1 MSLID
6 KLLAGTVK
14 SAPPSSD
21 KVLARVLVR
30 VYLDTGGHVTDVT
43 IRKSCGDPERDAHA
57 QREIMAM
64 RFPSKGKG
72 AKTSHNWH
80 DLAYTFH
87 E

>member
-1 MSLID
+1 MSLIN

-14 SAPPSSD
+14 SAPTSTD
-21 KVLARVLVR
+21 KVLVR

-64 RFPSKGKG
+64 RFASKRKG

-80 DLAYTFH
+80 DLTYTFH